1 VKEICHKGKVKCRM
15 KAYLAHVA
23 YYITDHGKSARLE
36 FHFILFERLAVHLK
50 PDFNGA
56 NGGHVA
62 SAREGKAGGSGTV
75 EYGKR

>member
-1 VKEICHKGKVKCRM
+1 M
-15 KAYLAHVA
+15 NADLARVA
-23 YYITDHGKSARLE
+23 YYITDRGKSARLE

-50 PDFNGA
+50 PDFDGA

-62 SAREGKAGGSGTV
+62 SAREEKAGRSGTV